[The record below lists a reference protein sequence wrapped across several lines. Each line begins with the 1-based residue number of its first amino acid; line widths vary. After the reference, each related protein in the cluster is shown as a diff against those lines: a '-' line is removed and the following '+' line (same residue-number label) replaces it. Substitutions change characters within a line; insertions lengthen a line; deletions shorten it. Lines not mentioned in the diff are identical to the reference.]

1 MEISERTFAMSTY
14 GGLIIQAIQGVGAT
28 DAIYYCILKLSRDV
42 GTPKCQTSQS
52 CETVGNSES
61 GVNAQHIGN
70 AKEM

>member
-14 GGLIIQAIQGVGAT
+14 GGLIIQAIQGVGAKDT
-28 DAIYYCILKLSRDV
+28 TYLSLHLKIVSGRW
-42 GTPKCQTSQS
+42 PKCQTSQS

-61 GVNAQHIGN
+61 VVNAQHIGN

>member
-42 GTPKCQTSQS
+42 GPSVKLVNLVKLLEIVNPVPMSICRKC
-52 CETVGNSES
+52 
-61 GVNAQHIGN
+61 
-70 AKEM
+70 